1 MTNLTD
7 LAPGYSFGDVITT
20 TNAGQG
26 LTENLL
32 PIQDGLGNQSPMS
45 LSTDAVNF
53 NRTGAND
60 FQLDGV
66 SLLASAENINDIC
79 GDNPNFTGNVPVI
92 LPNIGVEPAPV
103 NGMIYYNTTNDQLRA
118 AVNGVWVTL
127 A

>member
-26 LTENLL
+26 LTANLL

-45 LSTDAVNF
+45 LSTNSVNF
-53 NRTGAND
+53 STAGGNTFKIG
-60 FQLDGV
+60 GE
-66 SLLASAENINDIC
+66 SLTAPVENINDIC
-79 GDNPNFTGNVPVI
+79 GDNPTFSATVPVI
-92 LPNIGVEPAPV
+92 LPNSAIEPAPV
-103 NGMIYYNTTNDQLRA
+103 NGMIYYNTGTDQLRA
-118 AVNGVWVTL
+118 AVNGLWVTL